1 MGYISK
7 SLGFLN
13 SYSFLTIIFHIL
25 DFGYLFSIYYILNLS
40 RLIFSV
46 SMFFISCILWFCY
59 YSLSIHGYILILSSF
74 HFSIFQFCNYPTSGS
89 YYNFIFTS
97 STFGILGFSLLFYY
111 SSISNGLLFC
121 LADSHSL
128 HVHSHNL
135 DQY

>member
-59 YSLSIHGYILILSSF
+59 YSLSIHGYILLLFLMVFFSVWRILIHYMF
-74 HFSIFQFCNYPTSGS
+74 ILIIWISINFNI
-89 YYNFIFTS
+89 FIFGS
-97 STFGILGFSLLFYY
+97 FIFFCI
-111 SSISNGLLFC
+111 ISMGL
-121 LADSHSL
+121 
-128 HVHSHNL
+128 
-135 DQY
+135 